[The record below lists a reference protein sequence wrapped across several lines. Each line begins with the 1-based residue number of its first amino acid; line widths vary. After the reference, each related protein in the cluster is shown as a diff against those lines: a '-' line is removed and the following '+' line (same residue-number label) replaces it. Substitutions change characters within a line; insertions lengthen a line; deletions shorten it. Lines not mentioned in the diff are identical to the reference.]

1 MTARDPEKLK
11 QKLFDF
17 AKDFPFF
24 KHMGFELIDFGP
36 QWAKAKITLKDELRN
51 PNGVMHGGVVAT
63 LMDAAITQSMLT
75 TDIYQEVRDTRGQMT
90 TVDLR
95 VKYLRP
101 LTKGT
106 ATCEAEITHLGRR
119 IAHASATV
127 KNDDG
132 KVVATGDSILII
144 TLGDRKPEAKAG

>member
-1 MTARDPEKLK
+1 MTQRDPDKLK

-36 QWAKAKITLKDELRN
+36 KWAKCKITLKDELRN
-51 PNGVMHGGVVAT
+51 PNGVMHGGVIAT
-63 LMDAAITQSMLT
+63 LMDAAITQSMLM
-75 TDIYQEVRDTRGQMT
+75 TDVYQEIRDTRGQMT

-101 LTKGT
+101 VSEGV
-106 ATCEAEITHLGRR
+106 AMCEAEVTHLGRR
-119 IAHASATV
+119 IGHASAVV

-132 KVVATGDSILII
+132 KVVATGDSIIII
-144 TLGDRKPEAKAG
+144 TLGDKKR